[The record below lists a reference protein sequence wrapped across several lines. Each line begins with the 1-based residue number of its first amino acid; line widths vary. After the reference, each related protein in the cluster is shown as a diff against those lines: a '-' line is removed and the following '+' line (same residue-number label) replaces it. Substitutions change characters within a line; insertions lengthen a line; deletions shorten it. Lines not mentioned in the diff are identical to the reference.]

1 MKFDL
6 PERVLQDIV
15 KAAKKYDIEKVIL
28 FGSRARGDN
37 RERSD
42 IDLAV
47 SGGNITEFTFGI
59 EDEGWT
65 LLLFDVGNF
74 DRPGQPELLAEVDRG
89 GVVLYEKV

>member
-65 LLLFDVGNF
+65 LLMFDVVNL
-74 DRPGQPELLAEVDRG
+74 DRPVQPELLAEIDRD